1 MRMQQIST
9 MPELLGFLQNA
20 GTTIA
25 ATQAAAMIEAATHT
39 IYTGTSEHAPDIVR
53 AFVALMEAYPPPYDL
68 PLFYGD
74 EPSE

>member
-1 MRMQQIST
+1 MKTQQIST

-20 GTTIA
+20 GTSIA
-25 ATQAAAMIEAATHT
+25 AEQAAQMIEAATHT